1 MERMTPMKKSLKKT
15 ICVVLCAL
23 ILFCSFVFVGSAES
37 VDHPSGCQCVE
48 CVGTKDPSD
57 LTYVAPSDETTK
69 KSGVDDFVSEV
80 IGTNLDGK
88 EDEIYE
94 SMSVFQKLLERLRD
108 FCAMLARFADEL
120 SEPLKNFFDSR
131 A

>member
-1 MERMTPMKKSLKKT
+1 MKKSVKKT

-23 ILFCSFVFVGSAES
+23 MLFCSLVFAGSAEDVS
-37 VDHPSGCQCVE
+37 HPDGCQCE
-48 CVGTKDPSD
+48 ICAGTKDAGD
-57 LTYVAPSDETTK
+57 LSYVKPSDETTK
-69 KSGVDDFVSEV
+69 KSGVDDAVSEI

-94 SMSVFQKLLERLRD
+94 KMSVIEKFLEKVRE
-108 FCAMLARFADEL
+108 FCAMIARFVDEL
-120 SEPLKNFFDSR
+120 SEPLKNLFGTR

>member
-1 MERMTPMKKSLKKT
+1 MERMISMKTSLKKT
-15 ICVVLCAL
+15 VCVVLCAL

-37 VDHPSGCQCVE
+37 VDHPSGCQCAE
-48 CVGTKDPSD
+48 CAGTKDPSD

-69 KSGVDDFVSEV
+69 KSGVDDLVSNV

>member
-1 MERMTPMKKSLKKT
+1 MERMISMKTSLKKT
-15 ICVVLCAL
+15 VCVVLCAL

-37 VDHPSGCQCVE
+37 VDHPSGCQCAE
-48 CVGTKDPSD
+48 CAGTKDPSD

-69 KSGVDDFVSEV
+69 KSGVDDLVSNV
-80 IGTNLDGK
+80 IGTYLDGK

>member
-1 MERMTPMKKSLKKT
+1 MKKSLKKT

-23 ILFCSFVFVGSAES
+23 MLFCSFVFVGSAES
-37 VDHPSGCQCVE
+37 FDHPDGCQCAK
-48 CVGTKDPSD
+48 CAGTKDPSD
-57 LTYVAPSDETTK
+57 LTYVEPSDETTK

-80 IGTNLDGK
+80 IGTDLDGK

-120 SEPLKNFFDSR
+120 SEPLKNLFGSR

>member
-1 MERMTPMKKSLKKT
+1 MERMISMKTSLKKT
-15 ICVVLCAL
+15 VCVVLCAL

-37 VDHPSGCQCVE
+37 VDHPCGCQCAE
-48 CVGTKDPSD
+48 CAGTKDPSD

-69 KSGVDDFVSEV
+69 KSGVDDLVSNV

>member
-1 MERMTPMKKSLKKT
+1 MERMIPMKTSLKKT
-15 ICVVLCAL
+15 VCVVLCAL

-37 VDHPSGCQCVE
+37 VDHPSGCQCAE
-48 CVGTKDPSD
+48 CAGTKDPSD

-69 KSGVDDFVSEV
+69 KSGVDDLVSNV

>member
-1 MERMTPMKKSLKKT
+1 MKKSLKKT

-23 ILFCSFVFVGSAES
+23 MLFCSFVFVGSAES
-37 VDHPSGCQCVE
+37 FDHPDGCQCAE
-48 CVGTKDPSD
+48 CAGTKDPSD
-57 LTYVAPSDETTK
+57 LTYVEPSDETTK
-69 KSGVDDFVSEV
+69 KSGADDFVSEV
-80 IGTNLDGK
+80 IGTDLDGK
-88 EDEIYE
+88 EDEVYE

-120 SEPLKNFFDSR
+120 SEPLKNLFGSR

>member
-1 MERMTPMKKSLKKT
+1 MKKSVKKT

-23 ILFCSFVFVGSAES
+23 MLFCSFVFAGYAEDTS
-37 VDHPSGCQCVE
+37 HPDGCQCEV
-48 CVGTKDPSD
+48 CAGGTKDPSD
-57 LTYVAPSDETTK
+57 LTYVKPSDETTK
-69 KSGVDDFVSEV
+69 KGDVGDAVSEV
-80 IGTNLDGK
+80 IGTDLDGK

-94 SMSVFQKLLERLRD
+94 KMSVIEKFLEKLRD
-108 FCAMLARFADEL
+108 FCAMIARFADEL

>member
-1 MERMTPMKKSLKKT
+1 MTPMKKSLKKT
-15 ICVVLCAL
+15 ICIVLCAL
-23 ILFCSFVFVGSAES
+23 MLFCSLVFVGSAES
-37 VDHPSGCQCVE
+37 VDHPEGCQCAE
-48 CVGTKDPSD
+48 CAGTKDPSD
-57 LTYVAPSDETTK
+57 LSYVEPPVETTK
-69 KSGVDDFVSEV
+69 KSGPDDIVSEV

-94 SMSVFQKLLERLRD
+94 TMSVFQKLIERIRD
-108 FCAMLARFADEL
+108 FCAMLARFADEI